1 MVRLKEVKN
10 FQRHRTAN
18 HLASNS
24 YESGVF
30 FGAIREIIL
39 RRTLFTFGSSVCI
52 KQTVFESIS
61 AFKLSYDIQMFKR
74 RGLTEVI
81 ARLTHYTKRYV
92 HAM

>member
-1 MVRLKEVKN
+1 MQKRHMLSGQENLNKFVNLTLSMVRLKEVKN

-39 RRTLFTFGSSVCI
+39 RRTLVTSGSSV
-52 KQTVFESIS
+52 
-61 AFKLSYDIQMFKR
+61 
-74 RGLTEVI
+74 
-81 ARLTHYTKRYV
+81 
-92 HAM
+92 